1 MIAILEYSN
10 IFIIDFYLFIMD
22 ICVIAKLNNQK
33 DFMYFKIKADASVIY
48 ALDEMTSALDEY
60 EEGLVYPT
68 KNIDYDKFIP
78 HRTSFNVGDG
88 DIYAIVIYNKDLI
101 DLILFKNNSEF
112 DRFVSMMND
121 RFVYSNG
128 ESF

>member
-1 MIAILEYSN
+1 
-10 IFIIDFYLFIMD
+10 MD
-22 ICVIAKLNNQK
+22 KCVIAKLNNQK